1 MRVHRVGDARGS
13 LAFSITLSATW
24 DRDGL
29 CVRRALRAPD
39 DVERLGDP
47 RLEFH
52 EKPSGLKR
60 YLFSTNHREIGI
72 LYIVTALIAFFV
84 GGAMA
89 LIVRWEL
96 MDAVGE
102 TVVYN
107 ETYNALMSMHA
118 ITMIFLFVMP
128 MFAGLGNY
136 LVPLMIGAK
145 DMAFPRINALSYW
158 FIPPGAL
165 LIWCGFIFQAFG
177 IFDNVR
183 PAAGG
188 WTMYVPLSTAC
199 ATCSPSLGVDLLI
212 VGLQLLGLAS
222 ILGAINFIVTI
233 VRMRA
238 PGMTMHKIPL
248 FCWAMLTTSIL
259 LAFATPSLTVAL
271 SMLLMDRNFGGTF
284 FDFTMGGDVILW
296 QHLFWFF
303 GHPEVYI
310 LVLPGMGVISEVI
323 PRLARK
329 PIFGYHAIAYST
341 LAIGILG
348 FLVWVHHMFTTG
360 ISQTMRIA
368 FMAMTMAI
376 GIPTGVK
383 IFNWLATLWH
393 GSISFRAP
401 MLFAIGFLSMFVIG
415 GINGVFTASI
425 PVDYNLH
432 DTYWVVSHLHYVL
445 FGGSALAI
453 FAGLYYWYPH
463 FTGRMYN
470 ERLAMWHFIFTF
482 IGLNMVFFTM
492 HFLGMQGMPRRVAVY
507 DPYYQNLNII
517 ASIGAFIL
525 GFSQLLMPINHFISR
540 KNGPIAP
547 EDPWR
552 AGHEALEWKS
562 AVTVVRRPTPMPYE
576 VKEPEKP
583 TGSTT

>member
-1 MRVHRVGDARGS
+1 M
-13 LAFSITLSATW
+13 
-24 DRDGL
+24 
-29 CVRRALRAPD
+29 
-39 DVERLGDP
+39 
-47 RLEFH
+47 EFH

-72 LYIVTALIAFFV
+72 LYIVTAFIAFFI

-89 LIVRWEL
+89 MIVRWEL
-96 MDAVGE
+96 MDAPGE

-165 LIWCGFIFQAFG
+165 LIWCGFIFQIFG
-177 IFDNVR
+177 IFENVR

-188 WTMYVPLSTAC
+188 WTLYVPLSTAC
-199 ATCSPSLGVDLLI
+199 ETCSPSLGVDLLI
-212 VGLQLLGLAS
+212 VGLQLVGLAS

-248 FCWAMLTTSIL
+248 FCWAMLTTSLL

-271 SMLLMDRNFGGTF
+271 SMLLMDRNFGATF

-310 LVLPGMGVISEVI
+310 LILPGMGIISEVI

-348 FLVWVHHMFTTG
+348 FTVWVHHMFTTG

-453 FAGLYYWYPH
+453 WAGMYYWYPH

-470 ERLAMWHFIFTF
+470 EKLAMWHFIFTF

-507 DPYYQNLNII
+507 DPYFQDLNVI

-525 GFSQLLMPINHFISR
+525 GASQLLFPINWLISR
-540 KNGPIAP
+540 KKGPIAP
-547 EDPWR
+547 ADPWR
-552 AGHEALEWKS
+552 AGHESLEWKH
-562 AVTVVRRPTPMPYE
+562 AVTVTRPPTPMPYE
-576 VKEPEKP
+576 VKEPETP
-583 TGSTT
+583 TGSTA